1 MALTLLP
8 HLSLLTATQAI
19 TGAIIGYLSLWTIAT
34 VFFHISKKTGMGHG
48 DFKLLAA
55 LGAWNGWQTLAI
67 TVFISSILALLYCGF
82 CYIGLWINNAYLINH
97 THRKKLKKLH

>member
-1 MALTLLP
+1 M
-8 HLSLLTATQAI
+8 
-19 TGAIIGYLSLWTIAT
+19 Y
-34 VFFHISKKTGMGHG
+34 ISKKTGMGHG

-82 CYIGLWINNAYLINH
+82 CYSRQRKIIIQVPFAPFLASSGWMIYLYH
-97 THRKKLKKLH
+97 HFT